1 MTAIPVRWKI
11 FEALRYECGREL
23 VEESDQYRG
32 LLSSFTVYI
41 MPSMNPDGFEV
52 RQHLGFV
59 KQRNDFPLF

>member
-1 MTAIPVRWKI
+1 M
-11 FEALRYECGREL
+11 RYECGREL